1 MAGPN
6 KIDRLPDDLRD
17 ALNELLRNPAVSQL
31 EAGRRINA
39 MLADA
44 DHPERLDK
52 STVNRYSQK
61 MERVGKRLRES
72 REVADLW
79 IAKLGSTPGGKLGH
93 LVNELV
99 RTMSFDLALNLQEQS
114 ATADPEDLPAMVKM
128 LKELALAAK
137 HVEQASA
144 ENERRQRQIDQ
155 QKASA
160 EDQAA
165 DLAKKGGLSAGKVQ
179 DLRRII
185 AGIAA

>member
-6 KIDRLPDDLRD
+6 KIDRLPDDLRE
-17 ALNELLRNPAVSQL
+17 ALDDLLRDPAVSQL
-31 EAGRRINA
+31 EAGRRVNA
-39 MLADA
+39 MLAQT

-52 STVNRYSQK
+52 STVNRYSQR
-61 MERVGKRLRES
+61 MEKVGKRLRES
-72 REVADLW
+72 RAVADMW

-99 RTMSFDLALNLQEQS
+99 RTMSFDMALTLQEQS
-114 ATADPEDLPAMVKM
+114 AGADPEDLPAMVKM
-128 LKELALAAK
+128 LKELSLAAK

-144 ENERRQRQIDQ
+144 ENERRQRQIDK
-155 QKASA
+155 QKADA
-160 EDQAA
+160 EEQAA
-165 DLAKKGGLSAGKVQ
+165 DLAQKSGLSATKVQ